1 MLSILKN
8 KITTSIIFIIISN
21 LIFNYNFLINLNYL
35 ETDFSLLVRKWFL
48 GQYLFS
54 YDVEFVKRGF
64 ISSVFYYLNIN
75 ITYEN
80 IFIFCLIVFN
90 ALLLSL
96 IFFILRINSKN
107 IVQNL
112 FLILLLSPFFVISIS
127 NDIGRYDQL
136 LYFILT
142 LVILFIVTNKINI
155 YIISIL
161 SSLGIFIHEIFFFIG
176 FPLIF
181 LLLLD
186 KNKKDKNFKNILFFV
201 FINIFSYLIIFLFGE
216 STWEN
221 ANLVYDKVQKI
232 DETSF
237 NTVLY
242 FVTDIY
248 NANATY
254 AGKTFIHNIY
264 NFNLFFLITYTF
276 LNYLIIYNLFRN
288 YLLIN
293 KDILS
298 LINYIFLFFL
308 IFIIYYFFLNKYND
322 LIVLKFHNS
331 PKKISLIILITVYFL
346 IIKYIGWKTIY
357 KKIINSINFC
367 IFLSPLIIYLTFL
380 VGSDY
385 ARYTALILT
394 NLLLI
399 SIYFFQKFNLKKL
412 NLLYLRFFLIFNFFV
427 FVFYY
432 LHVEKFERN
441 AIFVKYF

>member
-1 MLSILKN
+1 MFLIFKN
-8 KITTSIIFIIISN
+8 KIATSIIFIIISN

-35 ETDFSLLVRKWFL
+35 ETDFSLLVSKWFL

-54 YDVEFVKRGF
+54 YDVEFVKRGI
-64 ISSVFYYLNIN
+64 ISSIFFYLDIN

-80 IFIFCLIVFN
+80 IYIFCLIVFN

-96 IFFILRINSKN
+96 IFFILRINSRN
-107 IVQNL
+107 IVQKL
-112 FLILLLSPFFVISIS
+112 FLILLLSPFFVVSIS

-136 LYFILT
+136 LYLILT
-142 LVILFIVTNKINI
+142 LIILFIVNNKINI

-181 LLLLD
+181 LFLLD
-186 KNKKDKNFKNILFFV
+186 KNKKDRNFKNILFFV
-201 FINIFSYLIIFLFGE
+201 IINLFSYLIIFLFGE

-221 ANLVYDKVQKI
+221 ANLVYDKAQKI

-248 NANATY
+248 QSNATY
-254 AGKTFIHNIY
+254 VKKTFINNIN
-264 NFNLFFLITYTF
+264 NFNFFFLITYTF

-293 KDILS
+293 KDIVS
-298 LINYIFLFFL
+298 LIKYIFLFFL
-308 IFIIYYFFLNKYND
+308 IFIFYYSFLNKYHD
-322 LIVLKFHNS
+322 LFLLKFHNS
-331 PKKISLIILITVYFL
+331 PKKISLIILIIVYFL

-357 KKIINSINFC
+357 KKIINSIDFC

-380 VGSDY
+380 LGSDY
-385 ARYTALILT
+385 ARYTSLILI

-412 NLLYLRFFLIFNFFV
+412 NLLYLRVFLIFNFFV

-432 LHVEKFERN
+432 LHIEKFERN
-441 AIFVKYF
+441 ALFLKFF